1 MRFDEN
7 CCVLDLGKKILAS
20 INVSEHRAKATGGRL
35 TTNLFFFSI
44 SRKSL
49 NVKICSLL
57 QHT

>member
-35 TTNLFFFSI
+35 TTNLFSI
-44 SRKSL
+44 SLKSL